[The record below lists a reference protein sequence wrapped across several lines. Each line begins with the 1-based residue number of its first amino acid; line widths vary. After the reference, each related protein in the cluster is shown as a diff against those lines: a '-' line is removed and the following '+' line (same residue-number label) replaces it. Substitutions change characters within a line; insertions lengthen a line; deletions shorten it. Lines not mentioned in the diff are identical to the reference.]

1 MKIIIKVF
9 LFGIDSA
16 GKTSILNYLK
26 YGQPQQTRP
35 TLAFN
40 LVAINFPGFDL
51 QVWDA
56 PGQQNLRK
64 IWNNGFNRAK
74 FMIFVL
80 DVADSSRYQETLN
93 EFIKV
98 TTNPESKDLPII
110 FLYHKMDM
118 EQAKTNL
125 PLAKSTFEQAISSV
139 KVPYVLETSI
149 KNVDSIENIK
159 EKIVQMIR
167 DLKLIQ
173 N

>member
-1 MKIIIKVF
+1 MF

-26 YGQPQQTRP
+26 YGTPQQTRP
-35 TLAFN
+35 TLSFN
-40 LVAINFPGFDL
+40 LVVLNFPGFDL

-80 DVADSSRYQETLN
+80 DVADSSRYQESLD

-110 FLYHKMDM
+110 FLYHKMDL

-125 PLAKSTFEQAISSV
+125 KLAKSTFEKAIAKV
-139 KVPYVLETSI
+139 KVPYILETSL
-149 KNVDSIENIK
+149 KNVDTIEDVR
-159 EKIVQMIR
+159 EKIISMLK

-173 N
+173 SNS